1 MKKLHKSS
9 YKAPLFPVSPKLLIA
24 FFLIVAITMVM
35 DPLVSK
41 IKKQAN
47 NFHGNGL
54 ESDEYVNFIRSQTGK
69 FDTNAKVAYFL
80 NKRVAAPEGPDY
92 EDTKV
97 LGQQAPDDNKWIEV
111 NLTEQRL
118 YTHDG
123 GAVTGNYL
131 VSTGKWGL
139 TPTGTYRTYV
149 KYRYT
154 TMSGGSGASYYYLPN
169 VPYTMYF
176 YKGYGIHGTYWH
188 NNFGHP
194 MSHGCINMKTEEAG
208 IVYNWAPV
216 GTKVV
221 IHY

>member
-1 MKKLHKSS
+1 MKKIIKNQSI
-9 YKAPLFPVSPKLLIA
+9 FPINPLLILA
-24 FFLIVAITMVM
+24 FLLLAVFTINFDTIFQ
-35 DPLVSK
+35 K
-41 IKKQAN
+41 IKPVTN
-47 NFHGNGL
+47 SL
-54 ESDEYVNFIRSQTGK
+54 ESDAYVKFIKNQTGK
-69 FDTNAKVAYFL
+69 FDTNAKVAIFN
-80 NKRVAAPEGPDY
+80 NKKISLPGEPTVQEAM
-92 EDTKV
+92 V
-97 LGQQAPDDNKWIEV
+97 LGDQAPDDNKWIEI

-123 GAVTGNYL
+123 GNVASYL
-131 VSTGKWGL
+131 VSTGLYGR

-149 KYRYT
+149 KYRFT
-154 TMSGGSGASYYYLPN
+154 RMSGGSGASYYNLPN
-169 VPYTMYF
+169 VPFTMYF

-194 MSHGCINMKTEEAG
+194 MSHGCVNMRTSEAE